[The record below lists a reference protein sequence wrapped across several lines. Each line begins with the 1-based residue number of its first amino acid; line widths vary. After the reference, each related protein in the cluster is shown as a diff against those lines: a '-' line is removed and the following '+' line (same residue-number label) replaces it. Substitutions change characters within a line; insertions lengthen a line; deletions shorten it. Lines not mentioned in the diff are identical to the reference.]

1 MINSL
6 DACERPPEFIKRVY
20 KKYQKVTLEAIQ
32 SDPTILDFRLGLSNE
47 QHCKIRK
54 VGSVPPSSIDAACSR
69 LRLAESHKEM
79 ACSVDS
85 PVFETEAVPGE
96 P

>member
-6 DACERPPEFIKRVY
+6 DPCERPPESIKRVY
-20 KKYQKVTLEAIQ
+20 KKYQKLTPEAIQ
-32 SDPTILDFRLGLSNE
+32 SDPTILDLRQSLTNKQQCE
-47 QHCKIRK
+47 VRK
-54 VGSVPPSSIDAACSR
+54 VGSVLPCSINAASSW
-69 LRLAESHKEM
+69 LGLAGPHKNVGSS
-79 ACSVDS
+79 ADV

>member
-6 DACERPPEFIKRVY
+6 DACERSPDSIKRVY
-20 KKYQKVTLEAIQ
+20 KKYQKLTPEAIQ
-32 SDPTILDFRLGLSNE
+32 TDPTILDLRRGLSNKQQCE
-47 QHCKIRK
+47 VRK
-54 VGSVPPSSIDAACSR
+54 VGSVLPCSINSAS
-69 LRLAESHKEM
+69 LWLGLAESLKNVGS
-79 ACSVDS
+79 SVDV